1 MNLSLL
7 HSEAQKFI
15 RNYSEDTALLAFKG
29 SPFKGITV
37 QELIAQ
43 IESLRKTKK
52 KLPSWHHTEGIYF
65 PPKLNIEQTS
75 SELTAKYKA
84 SLVSGTAMADIT
96 AGLGV
101 DSFYFAKNFD
111 TVAFY
116 ELNTELTAIAKHNF
130 ERLGAININCAN
142 TDGLAACMDGHY
154 DTIFVDPARRHSA
167 KGRVFFLKD
176 CEPNVVGKTHDLL
189 NHCESL
195 LIKTSPMLDISV
207 GMSELKQVV
216 EVHVVAV
223 ANEVKELLWLLKK
236 GPTASITIKTV
247 NITKTKVEHFD
258 FIHGVEA
265 LPSYGPPLQYLYE
278 PNAAIM
284 KAGAFLQI
292 SEAYELLKLQSNS
305 HLYTSAEL
313 LEFPGRRFKID
324 RMIPYRKSEVKKHLV
339 GLKANI
345 ATRNFPETVPVLR
358 KKWKIKDGGDVYL
371 FFTTLLNNDKIVLI
385 CSKINSSSE
394 KV

>member
-15 RNYSEDTALLAFKG
+15 RNYSEDTMVLAFKG
-29 SPFKGITV
+29 SPFEEISV
-37 QELIAQ
+37 QELIEQ
-43 IESLRKTKK
+43 IECFRKTRK
-52 KLPSWHHTEGIYF
+52 KLPSWHHTDGIYF

-75 SELTAKYKA
+75 SELTAEYKA
-84 SLVSGTAMADIT
+84 SLVSGATIADIT
-96 AGLGV
+96 GGLGV
-101 DSFYFAKNFD
+101 DSFYFAQNFD
-111 TVAFY
+111 TVAYF
-116 ELNTELTAIAKHNF
+116 ELNTELIAIAKHNF
-130 ERLGAININCAN
+130 EQLGATNINCSNA
-142 TDGLAACMDGHY
+142 DGLATSMKGQY
-154 DTIFVDPARRHSA
+154 DAIFVDPARRHSA
-167 KGRVFFLKD
+167 KGKVFFLKD

-207 GMSELKQVV
+207 GMSELSHVV
-216 EVHVVAV
+216 EIHVVAV
-223 ANEVKELLWLLKK
+223 ENEVKELLWLLKK
-236 GPTASITIKTV
+236 DPTVSIAIKTV
-247 NITKTKVEHFD
+247 NITKTKEEHFD

-265 LPSYGPPLQYLYE
+265 VPSYGPPLQYLYE

-284 KAGAFLQI
+284 KAGAFMQI
-292 SEAYELLKLQSNS
+292 SEVYELLKLQSNS

-313 LEFPGRRFKID
+313 LEFPGRRFKMD
-324 RMIPYRKSEVKKHLV
+324 RMIPYQKSEVKKHLV

-345 ATRNFPETVPVLR
+345 ATRNFPETVQVLR

-385 CSKINSSSE
+385 CSKINSSFE